1 MTDLLLHDLEITT
14 KERLV
19 LTLSDEKREMFD
31 EKSLPA
37 QERHANYLSTSSFAG
52 PVTTPGKERRG
63 RKCYGV
69 KS

>member
-1 MTDLLLHDLEITT
+1 MTDLLLHDLEIFT

-19 LTLSDEKREMFD
+19 LTLSDEKREMFG

-37 QERHANYLSTSSFAG
+37 QERHANYLSTGSVAG
-52 PVTTPGKERRG
+52 PVTAPRNERRG
-63 RKCYGV
+63 RKCCRV